1 MPTPHHIISPM
12 KTILAILTLSFLVAS
27 AHAGPMESAMKA
39 ALKGP
44 ERKKLKVFDHRFN
57 VKPVESV
64 RDGARIIVN
73 GHISHHL
80 PFRPDDQVYYR
91 IIKEGDKVI
100 KVERNINQGG
110 WAGIAAPIVAAVGTY
125 LTGVPIPPN
134 EVEKVGR
141 AIGKAQDGS
150 WEGACDAIIA
160 NVALRVQ

>member
-1 MPTPHHIISPM
+1 M
-12 KTILAILTLSFLVAS
+12 KKILSILTLCFLVAS
-27 AHAGPMESAMKA
+27 AHAGPMEDAMKA

-44 ERKKLKVFDHRFN
+44 EKKKLKVFDHHFN
-57 VKPVESV
+57 VKPVEIK

-73 GHISHHL
+73 GQISHHL
-80 PFRPDDQVYYR
+80 RWRRDDQVYYR

-100 KVERNINQGG
+100 KVERNINRGG

-125 LTGVPIPPN
+125 FTGVPIPPD

-141 AIGKAQDGS
+141 AIGKVQDGS

-160 NVALRVQ
+160 NVAIRVK